1 MKLNKNQ
8 LKFAEL
14 QEEMTKQLYEE
25 YDEKVNKL
33 KDLQDKNK
41 IDLLQKIANIMLVYT
56 ITKEFVNLNNKD
68 RLKLRSELF
77 ATITDNF
84 KNEYDIENN
93 KTYELLNSCS
103 KDKFYSNCYLY
114 SFGVNYNLKPV
125 SEKVLEDI
133 INVKIEG
140 KNYSERIWNNKNDLA
155 KKVKKEVN
163 DFLNGKTTVNEINN
177 RISKRYN
184 QNWNNTDRLVSNEI
198 SRVQEG
204 ANEVWRKEH
213 NIKYVMYSATLDRH
227 TCSDCGKYDGE
238 TFEVNK
244 KPVDLPKHIRC
255 RCTYISIV
263 SKDWKPTLRLDN
275 MTKER
280 INYQTYKEWL
290 EKQNIND
297 K

>member
-1 MKLNKNQ
+1 MNKNQ
-8 LKFAEL
+8 QFFADL
-14 QEEMTKQLYEE
+14 QEKFTKLLYEE
-25 YDEKVNKL
+25 YDLESNKL
-33 KDLQDKNK
+33 EELQKANK
-41 IDLLQKIANIMLVYT
+41 KIVLEKIANIMLNYN
-56 ITKEFVNLNNKD
+56 ISDEIMNLNNKD
-68 RLKLRSELF
+68 RLEIRAELF
-77 ATITDNF
+77 EIISNCF
-84 KNEYDIENN
+84 IKEIEAEKN
-93 KTYELLNSCS
+93 KTSELLNNCA

-114 SFGVNYNLKPV
+114 SFGVVNYNLKPV
-125 SEKVLEDI
+125 SYKVLKDI
-133 INVKIEG
+133 INVRIEG

-155 KKVKKEVN
+155 KKVKVEVN

-198 SRVQEG
+198 SRVQES

-227 TCSDCGKYDGE
+227 TCSDCGKYDGK
-238 TFEVNK
+238 TYEVNK